1 MMLPADRTDDLSTEK
16 AKMLRGELYWS
27 FLPELV
33 QEREACAHACRR
45 LNPQAENIS
54 RREQIEL
61 IAQIIPSTKPLPPKL
76 DDAKAEASQLS
87 AYPWIEPPFRC
98 DYGSQVRL
106 GDNVYINCCCT
117 IIDTCLVTI
126 GSRTLIGPN
135 VNFYTAIHPQDPEVR
150 NGLKGPEMG
159 KEIHIGEDVWV
170 GGNVTVLPGVQVGN
184 GAVLG
189 AGSVVTKDVAPYT
202 VVVGNPARFLKRI
215 QCRAADE
222 YYGNLGTGES
232 SNAMQRGSLN
242 SIST

>member
-1 MMLPADRTDDLSTEK
+1 
-16 AKMLRGELYWS
+16 
-27 FLPELV
+27 
-33 QEREACAHACRR
+33 
-45 LNPQAENIS
+45 
-54 RREQIEL
+54 
-61 IAQIIPSTKPLPPKL
+61 
-76 DDAKAEASQLS
+76 
-87 AYPWIEPPFRC
+87 
-98 DYGSQVRL
+98 
-106 GDNVYINCCCT
+106 
-117 IIDTCLVTI
+117 
-126 GSRTLIGPN
+126 
-135 VNFYTAIHPQDPEVR
+135 
-150 NGLKGPEMG
+150 MG